1 MKDSLDVGEMTA
13 EMKERKWPSLGRGG
27 VFRIYA
33 LWAERKPPCR
43 AGQLD
48 INEKAYLSDEFEVR

>member
-33 LWAERKPPCR
+33 LWAERKPL
-43 AGQLD
+43 AELD
-48 INEKAYLSDEFEVR
+48 SWISMKRRT